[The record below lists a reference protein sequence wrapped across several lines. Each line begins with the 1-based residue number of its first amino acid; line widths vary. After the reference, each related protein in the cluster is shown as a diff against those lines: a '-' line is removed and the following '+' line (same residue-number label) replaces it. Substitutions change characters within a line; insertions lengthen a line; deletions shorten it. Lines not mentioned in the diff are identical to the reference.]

1 MTQDAFNGRAM
12 LDERQQTQPPAAAG
26 SREHVEA
33 KGPPHQLRAEIRT
46 GTASGSSRS

>member
-26 SREHVEA
+26 TREHVEA
-33 KGPPHQLRAEIRT
+33 KGPPHQLRPEIRT
-46 GTASGSSRS
+46 GTASG